1 MNRRKFMLLL
11 VCAATPS
18 VGAQGQQ
25 GIQRKRIGF
34 LWESPTTFPDA
45 LAAFRQGLRPLG
57 YVEGED
63 LVIEFRWAEGKPE
76 RMRGTRQGA
85 GSAAGGRF
93 GCAELRLHRR
103 RQGSHLHDTDHYNEP
118 CRSTA
123 DWARSQP
130 LAAM

>member
-25 GIQRKRIGF
+25 GVQRKRIGF

-45 LAAFRQGLRPLG
+45 LAAFRQELRRLG

-76 RMRGTRQGA
+76 RMRELAEELVRLPVDVLVAPSSVYT
-85 GSAAGGRF
+85 AA
-93 GCAELRLHRR
+93 AK
-103 RQGSHLHDTDHYNEP
+103 
-118 CRSTA
+118 
-123 DWARSQP
+123 
-130 LAAM
+130 AATMTYRIFREIG